1 VGGGLGTSAGFSP
14 FAFASA
20 AFSSRAF
27 FSALVSVRNL
37 CRSLKRAVADADQ
50 SCRRKKTGTRFFDGE
65 LDDQKNRGKKINKKK
80 GRNKIL
86 RRISTD

>member
-1 VGGGLGTSAGFSP
+1 
-14 FAFASA
+14 
-20 AFSSRAF
+20 
-27 FSALVSVRNL
+27 L

-65 LDDQKNRGKKINKKK
+65 LDGQKNRGKKIKKK